1 VVLAKLSIQIV
12 EDVGVGLSSQDI
24 MVFVGNVHPEQLPI
38 IYNSVYVLMD
48 LFITQLI
55 MFV

>member
-12 EDVGVGLSSQDI
+12 EDVCVGLSSEDI

>member
-1 VVLAKLSIQIV
+1 V
-12 EDVGVGLSSQDI
+12 EDVGVGLSSEDI